1 MGKRIVRLSA
11 GRNELS
17 AVKIGPV
24 ALTWP
29 IQFRG
34 GAVFFVWPFSSVPR
48 IESMNI
54 TPQQAMRTREASQW
68 FEEQDRRAEW
78 SVAEREAW
86 ERWSADADNMAEYE
100 EQLVRL

>member
-1 MGKRIVRLSA
+1 
-11 GRNELS
+11 
-17 AVKIGPV
+17 
-24 ALTWP
+24 
-29 IQFRG
+29 
-34 GAVFFVWPFSSVPR
+34 
-48 IESMNI
+48 MNI